1 MVCAD
6 QLSDAGRCHTDPEFL
21 CLDLFW
27 DAKLHGVVL
36 YCEFGGILPLSVGA
50 KKVKSAFFSSKK
62 STLGIKNDLK
72 KIV

>member
-36 YCEFGGILPLSVGA
+36 LQRVWRHFASLSWG
-50 KKVKSAFFSSKK
+50 KEGQKRFF
-62 STLGIKNDLK
+62 
-72 KIV
+72 